1 MILALKIDTGQWN
14 RIGIPKISPHIH
26 FQIIYYQEDNNVCIG
41 EMTVSSINGAGKIV
55 QPNAKENRLLSYTT
69 HKD

>member
-26 FQIIYYQEDNNVCIG
+26 FQIIYYQEDNNICIG

-55 QPNAKENRLLSYTT
+55 
-69 HKD
+69 